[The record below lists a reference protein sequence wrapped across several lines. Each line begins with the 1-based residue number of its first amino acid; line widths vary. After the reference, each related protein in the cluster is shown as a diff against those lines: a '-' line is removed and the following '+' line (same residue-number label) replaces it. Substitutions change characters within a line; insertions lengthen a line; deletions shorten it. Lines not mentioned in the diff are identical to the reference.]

1 MLESVYVALRFVHVA
16 ALMLGAGGALFC
28 AWLAPSALAEP
39 LAQRLRTLW
48 RCAALATAL
57 SAVAIFAVQAGLMG
71 DGAADSL
78 RPAIWQAMLSTRFG
92 AVWLWQILLAL
103 VTLPCVWRAAQRSG
117 LLLILFCAQLVLLA
131 GVGHGAMHEGLAG
144 ALQWLCYALHV
155 LCAAWWFGGLVPLL
169 MLMRMAKEACW
180 RADAITAMMR
190 FSRYGHVAVA
200 GVIATGIVNSA
211 LILGPS
217 WPFHSGYVR
226 MLALK
231 IALVAVMVF
240 IALINRYVLVPTFS
254 RQATALRRFILMT
267 KLEVALGAL
276 VLLSV
281 SLFATWEPF

>member
-16 ALMLGAGGALFC
+16 ALMSGAGGALFC
-28 AWLAPSALAEP
+28 VCLAPHAIAEP

-48 RCAALATAL
+48 RGAALTTAI
-57 SAVAIFAVQAGLMG
+57 SAVAIYAVQAGLMG

-103 VTLPCVWRAAQRSG
+103 VTLPCLGLALRRGG
-117 LLLILFCAQLVLLA
+117 LLLLLFCAQLVLLA
-131 GVGHGAMHEGLAG
+131 GVGHGAMHEGLTG
-144 ALQWLCYALHV
+144 ALQRIGYALHV

-169 MLMRMAKEACW
+169 MLMRMAKETRW

-190 FSRYGHVAVA
+190 FSRYGHIAVA
-200 GVIATGIVNSA
+200 GVIATGIVNSV
-211 LILGPS
+211 LILGIS
-217 WPFHSGYVR
+217 WPLHSGYVR
-226 MLALK
+226 LLALK
-231 IALVAVMVF
+231 IALVAVMVA
-240 IALINRYVLVPTFS
+240 IALINRYVLVPKFS
-254 RQATALRRFILMT
+254 RQATAQRRFILMT

>member
-28 AWLAPSALAEP
+28 AWLAPAAIGQS
-39 LAQRLRTLW
+39 LAQRLRALW
-48 RCAALATAL
+48 LCAALATIIC
-57 SAVAIFAVQAGLMG
+57 AVAIFAVQAGLMG

-103 VTLPCVWRAAQRSG
+103 VTLPCFWRALRRSG
-117 LLLILFCAQLVLLA
+117 LLLLLFCAQLVLLA

-144 ALQWLCYALHV
+144 ALQRLCYALHV

-169 MLMRMAKEACW
+169 MLMRMAKEATW

-200 GVIATGIVNSA
+200 GVIATGLVNSV
-211 LILGPS
+211 LILGVA
-217 WPFHSGYVR
+217 WPLQSGYVR
-226 MLALK
+226 MLAFK
-231 IALVAVMVF
+231 IALVSVMVV
-240 IALINRYVLVPTFS
+240 IALINRYVLVPKFS
-254 RQATALRRFILMT
+254 RQATAQRRFILMT

>member
-28 AWLAPSALAEP
+28 AWLAPDALGRH
-39 LAQRLRTLW
+39 LAQRLRAFW
-48 RCAALATAL
+48 RSAALAAVI

-103 VTLPCVWRAAQRSG
+103 VTLPCVCLAARRSG
-117 LLLILFCAQLVLLA
+117 LLLILFCVQLVLLA
-131 GVGHGAMHEGLAG
+131 GVGHGAMYEGLTG
-144 ALQWLCYALHV
+144 ALQRLCYALHV

-169 MLMRMAKEACW
+169 ILMRVAKDAPW

-200 GVIATGIVNSA
+200 GVIATGIINSI
-211 LILGPS
+211 LILGMV
-217 WPFHSGYVR
+217 WPFESGYVR

-231 IALVAVMVF
+231 IALVAVMVA
-240 IALINRYVLVPTFS
+240 IALINRYVLVPKFS
-254 RQATALRRFILMT
+254 RQATAQRRFILMT

>member
-1 MLESVYVALRFVHVA
+1 M
-16 ALMLGAGGALFC
+16 C
-28 AWLAPSALAEP
+28 LAPHAIAEP

-48 RCAALATAL
+48 RCAALATAI

-103 VTLPCVWRAAQRSG
+103 VTLPCVWLALRRGG
-117 LLLILFCAQLVLLA
+117 LLLLLFCVQLVLLA
-131 GVGHGAMHEGLAG
+131 GVGHGAMHEGLTG
-144 ALQWLCYALHV
+144 ALQRIGYALHV

-169 MLMRMAKEACW
+169 MLMRLAKEVTW
-180 RADAITAMMR
+180 RADAITTMMR
-190 FSRYGHVAVA
+190 FSRYGHIAVA
-200 GVIATGIVNSA
+200 GVIATGIVNSVF
-211 LILGPS
+211 ILGIA
-217 WPFHSGYVR
+217 WPLHSGYVR
-226 MLALK
+226 LLALK
-231 IALVAVMVF
+231 IALVAVMVA
-240 IALINRYVLVPTFS
+240 IALINRYVLVPKFS
-254 RQATALRRFILMT
+254 RQATAQRRFILMT

>member
-16 ALMLGAGGALFC
+16 ALMSGAGGALFC
-28 AWLAPSALAEP
+28 VCLAPHAIAEP

-48 RCAALATAL
+48 RSAALATAL
-57 SAVAIFAVQAGLMG
+57 SAVAIYAVQAGLMG

-103 VTLPCVWRAAQRSG
+103 VMLPCVWLALRRG
-117 LLLILFCAQLVLLA
+117 LLLLLFCAQLVLLA
-131 GVGHGAMHEGLAG
+131 GVGHGAMHEGLTG
-144 ALQWLCYALHV
+144 ALQRIGYALHV

-169 MLMRMAKEACW
+169 MLMRMAKEVTW
-180 RADAITAMMR
+180 RADAITTMMR
-190 FSRYGHVAVA
+190 FSRYGHIAVA
-200 GVIATGIVNSA
+200 GVIATGIVNSV
-211 LILGPS
+211 LILGIA
-217 WPFHSGYVR
+217 WPLHSGYVR
-226 MLALK
+226 LLALK
-231 IALVAVMVF
+231 IALVAVMVA
-240 IALINRYVLVPTFS
+240 IALINRYVLVPKFS
-254 RQATALRRFILMT
+254 RQATAQRRFILMT